1 MLQLVLWPQTLILL
15 LASVTTSEQLP
26 LKVRVHNN
34 VYLHTAAVGPQLPS
48 PAQLHSSVCNPMQAQ
63 YGIDPSKC
71 VQALAASIAK
81 GKTAVQENLSP
92 AGIRLGLGPVANCL
106 YHDLTS
112 SNRASDY
119 GTTTKP
125 CDAFYTHE
133 AAWNYTTLSGHTI
146 TKDEVFFLMDRL
158 YEFGQLGSSK
168 LCENCGGLFSQTKF
182 RGIPIQSTPNDLF
195 ILQEI
200 IHEHS
205 PDVIIETGTASGG
218 SAIFYATHLGSTGLV
233 ITIDINGVTDG
244 CVLIASPSCKKAQD
258 HHMWESKVQS
268 LTGRSDD
275 PLIHQQVGEL
285 LEAWTILHG
294 RKPRV
299 MMSLDGPHLCELVY
313 TELIGLGD
321 YVTKNQYIVVQ
332 DTKMDHQYLH
342 WIDADYYGG
351 NGPLCAIKKFFDSK
365 SLLSKSFVVDRRRE
379 LFGSQHQQ
387 GWLLKV

>member
-1 MLQLVLWPQTLILL
+1 MNVLVFSTLSIWILL
-15 LASVTTSEQLP
+15 PTVTTAGAGHP
-26 LKVRVHNN
+26 LKIRVYDN
-34 VYLHTAAVGPQLPS
+34 VFFHYSAAVGPLPS
-48 PAQLHSSVCNPMQAQ
+48 SADLESSICNMLQAQ
-63 YGIDPSKC
+63 YNIDLSTC
-71 VQALAASIAK
+71 VQSLTASIVK
-81 GKTAVQENLSP
+81 GRTAVQENLSP
-92 AGIRLGLGPVANCL
+92 AGIRLGLGTVANCL
-106 YHDLTS
+106 YHNMTTS
-112 SNRASDY
+112 
-119 GTTTKP
+119 P
-125 CDAFYTHE
+125 CNAYYTHE
-133 AAWNYTTLSGHTI
+133 AEWEYTTLSGQTI
-146 TKDEVFFLMDRL
+146 TKDDVLFLMDRL

-351 NGPLCAIKKFFDSK
+351 NGPLCAIKKFFDFK

>member
-1 MLQLVLWPQTLILL
+1 
-15 LASVTTSEQLP
+15 VTTAGAGHP
-26 LKVRVHNN
+26 LKIRVYDN
-34 VYLHTAAVGPQLPS
+34 VFFHSAAVGPLPS
-48 PAQLHSSVCNPMQAQ
+48 SADLESSVCNMLQAQ
-63 YGIDPSKC
+63 YNIDLSTC
-71 VQALAASIAK
+71 VQSLTAIIIK
-81 GKTAVQENLSP
+81 GRTAVQENLSP
-92 AGIRLGLGPVANCL
+92 AGVRLGLGTVANCL
-106 YHDLTS
+106 YHNMTS
-112 SNRASDY
+112 S
-119 GTTTKP
+119 P
-125 CDAFYTHE
+125 CNAYYTHE
-133 AAWNYTTLSGHTI
+133 ALWEYTTLSGQTI
-146 TKDEVFFLMDRL
+146 TKDEVLFLMDRL

-195 ILQEI
+195 VLQEI

-244 CVLIASPSCKKAQD
+244 CVLVASPSCKKAQD
-258 HHMWESKVQS
+258 HHMWESKIHS

-342 WIDADYYGG
+342 WIDSGDYYGG
-351 NGPLCAIKKFFDSK
+351 NGPLCAIRKFFDFK